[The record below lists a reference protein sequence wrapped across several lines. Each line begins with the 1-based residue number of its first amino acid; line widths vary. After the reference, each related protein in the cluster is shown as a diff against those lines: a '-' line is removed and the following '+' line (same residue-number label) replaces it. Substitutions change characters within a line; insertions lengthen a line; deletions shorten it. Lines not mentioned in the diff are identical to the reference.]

1 IAKPMVR
8 TSIDLNQLAK
18 AVPATSEGMCF
29 LKKYIPRDRVLG
41 FNDAPDEFL
50 RNIDSFITKQI
61 FAN

>member
-1 IAKPMVR
+1 MVR

-29 LKKYIPRDRVLG
+29 LKRYIPRDRVLD